1 MSFHK
6 ANYKKLKIENIN
18 LNNKVKMNHKC
29 LLTLILFS
37 FMFTQFK
44 VFFFFERSCLYL
56 NQSYKLSLAN

>member
-6 ANYKKLKIENIN
+6 ANYKKLKVENIN

-37 FMFTQFK
+37 FMFTKFK
-44 VFFFFERSCLYL
+44 VCFFFLRGAVCI
-56 NQSYKLSLAN
+56 

>member
-44 VFFFFERSCLYL
+44 VFFFLRGAVCI
-56 NQSYKLSLAN
+56 